1 MFCFFICKFRVT
13 FKSGPRQVLK
23 DIEAAKYIH
32 GIAVHWYLDGLVP
45 ARVTLGATHHIFP
58 EYYLFGTEACSG
70 WNPLDRGVKLGSW
83 LRAESY
89 AHDIIGVSSSRLLR
103 RAHVNPVER
112 MCDFKVDH
120 PPPLNPTPPTLQC
133 RSPGSSSLPTLF
145 LGKLACGT
153 VKQAEACVFRSLSLC
168 ALAFLV

>member
-1 MFCFFICKFRVT
+1 M
-13 FKSGPRQVLK
+13 
-23 DIEAAKYIH
+23 
-32 GIAVHWYLDGLVP
+32 
-45 ARVTLGATHHIFP
+45 TLGATHHIFP

-83 LRAESY
+83 QRAESY

-120 PPPLNPTPPTLQC
+120 PPPLNPPPPPPRCSAGLQAAARCQHSSWGNLPVAQRNKLKLVFFSVSFSLRSGFSCVDGAQTSGAQGGICLCRCVKLPNPQLHTPIYT
-133 RSPGSSSLPTLF
+133 
-145 LGKLACGT
+145 K
-153 VKQAEACVFRSLSLC
+153 
-168 ALAFLV
+168 